1 MREIQDHKIYELLKT
16 KYDRIGLD
24 YVILQLGNYEGE
36 KNHKTAVI
44 PRAHAYDDSFTQLSV
59 DWKDNRFEVKSS
71 AVNDGLYI
79 QDFWPI

>member
-36 KNHKTAVI
+36 KSHKTASLIFILWTDAESGFV
-44 PRAHAYDDSFTQLSV
+44 
-59 DWKDNRFEVKSS
+59 
-71 AVNDGLYI
+71 
-79 QDFWPI
+79 